1 MAQGAR
7 RGQNADVGAGKV
19 TSEGTVRDAD
29 AGSGQG
35 RRLAALAGFVALAFV
50 PTLGAVVARPD
61 AWYQGLAKPSWN
73 PPPWVFGPV
82 WTLLYATLGLAAWRV
97 WRRSGWSRPLAWW
110 GLQLLLNAAWTPVFF
125 GAHRVA
131 LALVVVLLLLAAILA
146 FMAAAWRRHRLAA
159 WLFAPYAAWVAFAA
173 TLNAAILALNGA

>member
-7 RGQNADVGAGKV
+7 RGQNAGVGAGNV

-125 GAHRVA
+125 GLHLLGAS
-131 LALVVVLLLLAAILA
+131 VVVIAALWLVLVTTVASFARVDRIAAWTLVPCLAWVSFAAALDAAI
-146 FMAAAWRRHRLAA
+146 WWSNR
-159 WLFAPYAAWVAFAA
+159 
-173 TLNAAILALNGA
+173 

>member
-61 AWYQGLAKPSWN
+61 E
-73 PPPWVFGPV
+73 
-82 WTLLYATLGLAAWRV
+82 
-97 WRRSGWSRPLAWW
+97 
-110 GLQLLLNAAWTPVFF
+110 
-125 GAHRVA
+125 
-131 LALVVVLLLLAAILA
+131 
-146 FMAAAWRRHRLAA
+146 
-159 WLFAPYAAWVAFAA
+159 
-173 TLNAAILALNGA
+173 